1 MVIKPT
7 EKGKFYPLINKKGN
21 YFFGVYVGRFRLKTQ
36 DHQCYRCGYSWKD
49 EVENE

>member
-1 MVIKPT
+1 MREELNIRCPKCDCT
-7 EKGKFYPLINKKGN
+7 QT
-21 YFFGVYVGRFRLKTQ
+21 RFRLKTQ